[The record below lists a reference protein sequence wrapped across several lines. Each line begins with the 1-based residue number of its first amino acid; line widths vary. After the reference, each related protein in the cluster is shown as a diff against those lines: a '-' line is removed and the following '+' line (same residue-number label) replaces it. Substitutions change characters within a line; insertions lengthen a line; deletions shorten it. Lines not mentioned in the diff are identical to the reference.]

1 MEDMA
6 ADYGWSLDD
15 FDDAPTPEEL
25 EAEERSQRQMI
36 RDEEIGEMYAAQ
48 WAFDWFDNH
57 LEIGSAL
64 FHRVWIT
71 FYDTYKKPHESL

>member
-36 RDEEIGEMYAAQ
+36 RDEEIGEMYANQ
-48 WAFDWFDNH
+48 YAFD
-57 LEIGSAL
+57 
-64 FHRVWIT
+64 
-71 FYDTYKKPHESL
+71 

>member
-6 ADYGWSLDD
+6 QYYGWSQDD
-15 FDDAPTPEEL
+15 LDDAPTPEEL

-48 WAFDWFDNH
+48 WAFD
-57 LEIGSAL
+57 
-64 FHRVWIT
+64 
-71 FYDTYKKPHESL
+71 

>member
-15 FDDAPTPEEL
+15 FDDALTPEEL

-36 RDEEIGEMYAAQ
+36 RDEEIGEMYANQ
-48 WAFDWFDNH
+48 FAFD
-57 LEIGSAL
+57 
-64 FHRVWIT
+64 
-71 FYDTYKKPHESL
+71 